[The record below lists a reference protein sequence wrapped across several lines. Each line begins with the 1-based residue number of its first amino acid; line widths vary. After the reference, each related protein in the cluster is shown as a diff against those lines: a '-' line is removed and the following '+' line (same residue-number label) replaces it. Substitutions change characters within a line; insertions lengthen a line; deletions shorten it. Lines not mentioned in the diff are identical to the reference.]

1 MKSRASF
8 LAFLVRRH
16 KQGKG
21 RRGIQHFTSSEVSAL
36 ALRVSPFPL
45 LQMLDRNDN
54 SHVQTPTARTRQ
66 LAGILPRNRIG
77 RIFFE
82 DRHKGSASI
91 AWLCAFRLSSRA
103 RRTLHSHDVAPV
115 RKA

>member
-8 LAFLVRRH
+8 LAFLVRQH

-54 SHVQTPTARTRQ
+54 SHVQTPTARTRFPACRDPTSEQ
-66 LAGILPRNRIG
+66 DRPD
-77 RIFFE
+77 FF
-82 DRHKGSASI
+82 
-91 AWLCAFRLSSRA
+91 
-103 RRTLHSHDVAPV
+103 
-115 RKA
+115 